1 MEYIIGAILAIIV
14 IITVGLILRKKLYD
28 SVDHYEGWK
37 LDIMNRNIAAELSKM
52 KDLNMKGEAKENFE
66 MWKDQWDSILTEE
79 LATVE
84 ELLYDTEK
92 AADKYNFPA
101 AKKYMKEMET
111 ILVTTEEKLE
121 TLLADIHA
129 LLETEEK
136 NRLAMESYEPQ
147 LQELRKFLSQNR
159 YTFNKADVRYEL
171 RMDEMKEIIDTYNE
185 LIENGNYMEA
195 TEQVTLMGE
204 RLENIKEEMDEFPT
218 LYKKCNQEIPA
229 QLEEL
234 TNGINEMVKEGYSF
248 NQTDLLIE
256 IGHFQSRLIEAVEVL
271 EKEGTESVK
280 QLIPEVEDRMKEMYD
295 QLEEEAIARNF
306 VETKIPNYER
316 AIESFEKQFAD
327 TKEEV
332 ALLTQA
338 YHFENEELE
347 KYRALENQLL
357 DTRQL
362 LKELEEKVAENKE
375 THTSVRT
382 ELEQAFEKL
391 QQVEEEH
398 EMFKKSID
406 NLRKDELE
414 ARNEL
419 QKMNEEINQVNRKLR
434 SSNLPGVPNFIW
446 QLLEEANGK
455 NNEVVAALNKEPLD
469 IIEVQQALSDAK
481 SAVQYAIENTNKVLE
496 QAFLTEQVIQ
506 YANRYRSSFPEL
518 ATKLEESERL
528 FRKAEYELALEN
540 AAKAVEEIEPGALKR
555 IEEQQ
560 KQIV

>member
-1 MEYIIGAILAIIV
+1 MEYVIGAILAIIV

-66 MWKDQWDSILTEE
+66 MWKEQWDSILTEE